1 MADHQNGHAGA
12 LQRLQDL
19 PKGLLELRIQPLGRL
34 VQQQDIRIPQQQL
47 GQRGPLLLSAGKI
60 IGVAVQKLRQ
70 AAQGDHPLQRRVL
83 PLCPGQDLQQ
93 ILPDGGADKQRLRI
107 LRQHAH
113 GPPHLQ
119 LAPPGLFQ
127 PGQQLQAGGLAGAVA
142 PQKRQQLSPAHL
154 QRKALHH
161 IRPILIIFEPKLP
174 GGDQRF
180 RLRRGPLLRK
190 RLQRVRRRIV
200 QQPAPPVPHGDRA
213 GRPGIHSAP
222 DPHGGRHGKK
232 HGAAGAFQRRAHL
245 CWRPRAEQRAL
256 FQNGHP
262 GGKAKGLL
270 QPMLRQND
278 RGAQLPVDP
287 GERRQK
293 IRSGDGVQLAGGL
306 VQNEHAGLQR
316 HDGRQ
321 IQKLLLAAGK
331 LCHIFVEPGLDPK
344 KGRHF
349 RHPAAD
355 GGRIIAQA
363 LQPEGQLMPDLIR
376 HQLIFRALLDE
387 ADALRLLPLGK
398 AVQRSALQ
406 QQLACPASVGR
417 QNGLQLPQ
425 QRAFAA
431 AGGAA
436 EHQKLALLHRQRKG
450 AEGRL
455 GLFRIGKGQVP
466 DRKELHLASSF
477 QFSITGVRQ
486 RQR

>member
-1 MADHQNGHAGA
+1 
-12 LQRLQDL
+12 
-19 PKGLLELRIQPLGRL
+19 
-34 VQQQDIRIPQQQL
+34 
-47 GQRGPLLLSAGKI
+47 
-60 IGVAVQKLRQ
+60 
-70 AAQGDHPLQRRVL
+70 
-83 PLCPGQDLQQ
+83 
-93 ILPDGGADKQRLRI
+93 
-107 LRQHAH
+107 
-113 GPPHLQ
+113 
-119 LAPPGLFQ
+119 
-127 PGQQLQAGGLAGAVA
+127 
-142 PQKRQQLSPAHL
+142 
-154 QRKALHH
+154 
-161 IRPILIIFEPKLP
+161 
-174 GGDQRF
+174 
-180 RLRRGPLLRK
+180 
-190 RLQRVRRRIV
+190 
-200 QQPAPPVPHGDRA
+200 
-213 GRPGIHSAP
+213 
-222 DPHGGRHGKK
+222 
-232 HGAAGAFQRRAHL
+232 
-245 CWRPRAEQRAL
+245 
-256 FQNGHP
+256 
-262 GGKAKGLL
+262 
-270 QPMLRQND
+270 MLRQDD
-278 RGAQLPVDP
+278 RGSKLPVDP

-316 HDGRQ
+316 HNGRQ

-331 LCHIFVEPGLDPK
+331 LCHAFMEPGLDPE
-344 KGRHF
+344 KGCHL

-363 LQPEGQLMPDLIR
+363 LQPEGQLVPDLIR
-376 HQLIFRALLDE
+376 HQLILRALLDE

-406 QQLACPASVGR
+406 QQLAGPASVGR

-436 EHQKLALLHRQRKG
+436 EHQKLAPLHRQRKG